1 MSLEAVNRFLDTYY
15 GREKALRLLQYS
27 AVLCD
32 GLILKHN
39 KTFKEKVLNWLLSKE
54 PPVLNEGVAV
64 TIGNARIAF
73 RLLGS
78 IEMIRHVQ
86 QIWPTWIYIRVCIKS
101 YTKLFV
107 TFCIFMFVC
116 S

>member
-27 AVLCD
+27 AVLFD

-54 PPVLNEGVAV
+54 PPVLKEGVAV